1 MKLISIIMP
10 YFQKRNYVKKSIKSV
25 LNQTYKKFELIVVYD
40 DESKQDLKF
49 LKKITYTDPRIRL
62 LINKKNVGAGISRN
76 YGINKSKGEYIA
88 FIDADDIWHKSKL
101 KKQLNF
107 MLENNYNFSHTDYSI
122 VDKYKKNNFIRKAKV
137 LNYDS
142 LLKSCDIGLSTVML
156 NKKLIKRNKILFP
169 NLKTKEDFVFWLKI
183 TNIYKCK
190 IYPLNQNLT
199 SWNKTNNSLSSD
211 TFQKIFDGFR
221 VYYIYCKFNFIKS
234 IYFTLI
240 LSFNFL
246 NKNL

>member
-76 YGINKSKGEYIA
+76 YGINKSKGEYVA

-183 TNIYKCK
+183 QS
-190 IYPLNQNLT
+190 PLL
-199 SWNKTNNSLSSD
+199 
-211 TFQKIFDGFR
+211 F
-221 VYYIYCKFNFIKS
+221 
-234 IYFTLI
+234 
-240 LSFNFL
+240 
-246 NKNL
+246 